1 MTKKRR
7 PRRGGGGG
15 EGHRGDAPVCDD
27 NQVYAR
33 VIRMLGNGR
42 LVAKCSDGQER
53 QCRIRGNM
61 RRREWVRAGDT
72 VLVALRP
79 FEDDKADVIHR
90 YEPADVAK
98 LDRQGEPIRVGDDE
112 HETDDVVVFADDE
125 DIDWER
131 V

>member
-1 MTKKRR
+1 MKKKRGR
-7 PRRGGGGG
+7 KPGGG
-15 EGHRGDAPVCDD
+15 EAHRGDAPVCEEG
-27 NQVYAR
+27 QVYGR
-33 VIRMLGNGR
+33 VIKMLGNGR

-61 RRREWVRAGDT
+61 RRREWVRPGDA

-90 YEPADVAK
+90 YEPADVTR
-98 LDRQGEPIRVGDDE
+98 LDRQGERIRIEDE
-112 HETDDVVVFADDE
+112 HEQEDGVVFEDDDE
-125 DIDWER
+125 DFDWER